1 MRIIWDVLE
10 GVDRLAIGALDQV
23 DRLLRRPSLLERTKE
38 RTKDVRAPQ
47 RVIEFDK

>member
-1 MRIIWDVLE
+1 MRIVWELLE
-10 GVDRLAIGALDQV
+10 GADRLGMGALDQV
-23 DRLLRRPSLLERTKE
+23 DRLLKRKPLFERTAE